1 MRRKRPPWYRRPS
14 LQPIWGGLV
23 AAYIRLVHRSGR
35 WQLHCDAEAAALI
48 RARRP
53 FIGAFWHGR
62 LMMIDPAWRAAVA
75 ELGVREPL
83 QPYVVMSAHR
93 DGRLIANATA
103 YFGLKSLAGSTK
115 RGVGLFRAA
124 MRVIE
129 DGHIAVITPD
139 GPRGPRM
146 RAKPGVAR
154 LARETGVPIVPIAF
168 AAANQKLLGSWDRFA
183 LVLPFARGVLTFGP
197 PLHVAGDADLE
208 AATREVERRLTELT
222 AEADRAVGRTPV
234 EPG

>member
-1 MRRKRPPWYRRPS
+1 MRDKGPPWYRRPWV
-14 LQPIWGGLV
+14 QPALAWLV

-35 WQLHCDAEAAALI
+35 WQLRYDAAAAQLI
-48 RARRP
+48 RERRP

-62 LMMIDPAWRAAVA
+62 LMMIDPAWRAIVA
-75 ELGVREPL
+75 ELRVREPL

-93 DGRLIANATA
+93 DGRLIASATA
-103 YFGLKSLAGSTK
+103 HFGLKTLAGSTK
-115 RGVGLFRAA
+115 RGVGLYRAA

-146 RAKPGVAR
+146 RAKPGVVR
-154 LARETGVPIVPIAF
+154 LARETGVPIVPITF
-168 AAANQKLLGSWDRFA
+168 AAANQRLLGSWDRFA

-197 PLHVAGDADLE
+197 PFRVAGDADLE
-208 AATREVERRLTELT
+208 PARRELERRLTEIT
-222 AEADRAVGRTPV
+222 AEADRAVGRAPV
-234 EPG
+234 KPA